1 MFQMRVSP
9 PIRFQDYDF
18 LCEACFDKIDKQ
30 QKERHQSS
38 HQFKNQMNEI
48 LRKKNEYEKHWDKD
62 GIVQFKNERI
72 AILLRML
79 LKQVEF
85 IIAFDD
91 LVAEGYELVGIDESR
106 EPNPHGGWDIGGE
119 SYFYFQ
125 KNVD

>member
-1 MFQMRVSP
+1 MKVSP
-9 PIRFQDYDF
+9 PIGFQEDDL
-18 LCEACFDKIDKQ
+18 LCEACLDKIDKQ
-30 QKERHQSS
+30 QKERPQDSS
-38 HQFKNQMNEI
+38 HQFENQMNEI
-48 LRKKNEYEKHWDKD
+48 LRRKNEYEKHWDKD
-62 GIVQFKNERI
+62 GIVQFKNGRI
-72 AILLRML
+72 AILLRMW

-91 LVAEGYELVGIDESR
+91 LVAEGYKLVGIDESR